1 MLRRSIAAAVLT
13 LALICLDR
21 HVMPALA
28 GESGEAPTARG
39 DDADPLA
46 ASRQELAA
54 AERAFALQ
62 PQDAALEAALA
73 TAHGKVG
80 DALGEL
86 GREEQARNAH
96 GAAYAI
102 WQKLAARAPSNAGW
116 QLGLAMTEERL
127 GDDAYGKADYA
138 GALARYEASLA
149 RMIPLRDSDPSS
161 PALQRSAALTMKRI
175 GKARD
180 KLNDEAGALQIFGEA
195 AIILARMSD
204 ADPANAELQRDR
216 AVIHESRGGI
226 LKKQGKKDAARAA
239 YRAALGTYDDMLSRR
254 PDDHRARLLSVV
266 PLAQL
271 ADLEPKLALKHLATA
286 LAILKEAKA
295 AGRLDDNRETWIAS
309 LEAHLAELGGTAAG
323 SAATSPAAG
332 DKPASAGAAIGAGRE
347 EKPRT
352 PASQD
357 ARGEKSARTERRPAR
372 AAATPIPDG
381 NERPDRNERPN
392 KSPFDM
398 Y

>member
-1 MLRRSIAAAVLT
+1 MLRRTIAAAVLT

-21 HVMPALA
+21 HVLPALA
-28 GESGEAPTARG
+28 GESGEAPAARG
-39 DDADPLA
+39 GDADPLE

-62 PQDAALEAALA
+62 PQDAALEAAVA
-73 TAHGKVG
+73 TLHGKLG

-86 GREEQARNAH
+86 GKEEQSRDAH

-102 WQKLAARAPSNAGW
+102 WQKLTARAPSNAGW
-116 QLGLAMTEERL
+116 QRGLAMTEERL

-138 GALARYEASLA
+138 AALARYEASLA
-149 RMIPLRDSDPSS
+149 RMIRLRDSDPSS
-161 PALQRSAALTMKRI
+161 PALQRSAALAMKRI

-195 AIILARMSD
+195 GRILEGPAGARPGD
-204 ADPANAELQRDR
+204 AAPPGAPAP
-216 AVIHESRGGI
+216 IHESRGGI
-226 LKKQGKKDAARAA
+226 LKKQGKKDEARAA
-239 YRAALGTYDDMLSRR
+239 YRAALATYDDMLSRR

-271 ADLEPKLALKHLATA
+271 ADLEPKLALKHIATA

-295 AGRLDDNRETWIAS
+295 ASRLDDNREAWIAS

-323 SAATSPAAG
+323 SAAISPAAA
-332 DKPASAGAAIGAGRE
+332 DKPASAGVAIGAGRG
-347 EKPRT
+347 EKRRT
-352 PASQD
+352 PASPE
-357 ARGEKSARTERRPAR
+357 ARGEKSARAERKPAR
-372 AAATPIPDG
+372 ATATPIPDG

-398 Y
+398 F